1 MARAIKGFHIASYM
15 ALASPGG
22 SDVEMMSPAVRKAY
36 YQRHLRVVEA
46 QIYVLAGR
54 LGVDVNKTGR
64 DWAWSS
70 DPLDD
75 EQWSS
80 LVSLDYL
87 FAARDALKRTL
98 ATL

>member
-1 MARAIKGFHIASYM
+1 MARAIKGFHLASYM
-15 ALASPGG
+15 ALSTPGG
-22 SDVEMMSPAVRKAY
+22 SDVEMMSPTARKAY
-36 YQRHLRVVEA
+36 YQRHLRMVEA
-46 QIYVLAGR
+46 QIYLLASK
-54 LGVDVNKTGR
+54 LGVDVTRSGR

-70 DPLDD
+70 EPLDD
-75 EQWSS
+75 EQWTS